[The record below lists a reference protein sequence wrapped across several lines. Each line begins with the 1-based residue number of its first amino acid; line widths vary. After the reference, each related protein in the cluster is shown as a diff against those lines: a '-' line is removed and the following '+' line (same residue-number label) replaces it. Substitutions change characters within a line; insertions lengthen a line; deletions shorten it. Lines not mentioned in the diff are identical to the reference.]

1 MVYEFNPIPAQI
13 PEEQRRHILG
23 LQANL
28 WAEMMRS
35 EDRVTYMAYPRVAAL
50 AEVAWSPPARIN
62 WDNFQKRL
70 EWQLRRY
77 DSLGIRYAR
86 EVQTT
91 PGEQRRVSHD
101 LERCGDGYVL
111 SLEDD
116 YPLNSE
122 RGVFLVNITNPC
134 WIWRGA
140 DFDKFGAIK
149 VTVGQIPFNFQIGKD
164 AEKIPLP
171 KPKTPFGELEVR
183 LDKCDGPPFDSTS
196 LEYARDNPAQTS
208 LPPIEVGPQ
217 GKHDICFLFT
227 RDKIDPIWVVGSV
240 ELIPR
245 KKTQ

>member
-1 MVYEFNPIPAQI
+1 MVYGFQPMPESI
-13 PEEQRRHILG
+13 PEEQRKHILG

-28 WAEMMRS
+28 WAEFMRT

-50 AEVAWSPPARIN
+50 SEVAWSVPERIN

-86 EVQTT
+86 EVATN
-91 PGEQRRVSHD
+91 PGETRRVSHD
-101 LERCGDGYVL
+101 LEQCAGGYVL

-116 YPLNSE
+116 APLEGE

-134 WIWRGA
+134 WIWRGVDLTRYGQA
-140 DFDKFGAIK
+140 R

-164 AEKIPLP
+164 AANIPLS
-171 KPKTPFGELEVR
+171 KPATPHGELELR
-183 LDKCDGPPFDSTS
+183 LDNCDGPRTDYAS
-196 LEYARDNPAQTS
+196 LQPALNQHGLTR
-208 LPPIEVGPQ
+208 LPPIEFGNQQ
-217 GKHDICFLFT
+217 GQRDLCFRFT
-227 RDKIDPIWVVGSV
+227 RKSIDPIWVISSI

-245 KKTQ
+245 GN